1 VDELH
6 LGGVPAWELK
16 LRYGLTEADLAPY
29 LPADLE
35 RIERRGVEV
44 HYLGYYLKWHPQ
56 SCYYHAV
63 EHGGFEASPERT
75 PGTYSK
81 YNSIDDKIDD
91 FHYWTTYQKFGIG
104 RATYDAAQEIR
115 SGDIEREE
123 GVALVQKFDGE
134 WPARFAAEVN
144 EYLSVQGFPA
154 MTDARWHEL
163 ARKFRSPHLWDGDK
177 LRMSLLRIIA
187 RLDIKGP
194 NVVKGVQMEG
204 LRVVGK
210 PDELA
215 RRYAEEGADEL
226 LYIDTV
232 ASLYGRN
239 QLSSLLERTVENVFV
254 PITVGGGIKSRADV
268 KRLLDAGADK
278 VAINTAAI
286 RDPSLIRECADHYG
300 SQAIVVSIEAKRKH
314 GEMAWECFTDCG
326 REKGGKD
333 VVLWAQEAVSL
344 GAGEILLTSVDQ
356 DGTRK
361 GFDLDLI
368 RAVGR
373 DCPVPLTACGGLGSV
388 SHGLR
393 ALEAGADA
401 VACASVLHYGRLTI
415 GEIRNGL
422 TKSHVQAA
430 A

>member
-1 VDELH
+1 
-6 LGGVPAWELK
+6 
-16 LRYGLTEADLAPY
+16 
-29 LPADLE
+29 
-35 RIERRGVEV
+35 
-44 HYLGYYLKWHPQ
+44 
-56 SCYYHAV
+56 
-63 EHGGFEASPERT
+63 
-75 PGTYSK
+75 
-81 YNSIDDKIDD
+81 
-91 FHYWTTYQKFGIG
+91 
-104 RATYDAAQEIR
+104 
-115 SGDIEREE
+115 
-123 GVALVQKFDGE
+123 
-134 WPARFAAEVN
+134 
-144 EYLSVQGFPA
+144 
-154 MTDARWHEL
+154 
-163 ARKFRSPHLWDGDK
+163 
-177 LRMSLLRIIA
+177 MSLLRIIA

-194 NVVKGVQMEG
+194 NVVKGICMEG
-204 LRVVGK
+204 LRVVGQ

-215 RRYAEEGADEL
+215 RRYAEAGADEL

-333 VVLWAQEAVSL
+333 VLLWAQEAVSL

-356 DGTRK
+356 DGTRR

-373 DCPVPLTACGGLGSV
+373 GCSVPLTACGGLGSV
-388 SHGLR
+388 SHGVR
-393 ALEAGADA
+393 ALESGADA